1 MTDLAVRRSESAG
14 VWRERDAELIS
25 PAYSRYTDLVVDRAT
40 GAHLYTVD
48 GRDVLDFGCGIGV
61 TNLGHRH
68 PAVVEAVHQQVDRLW
83 HTSVTA
89 LHPKM
94 IEAAAALVS
103 VAPDG
108 LDQVFLNNS
117 GAEAVE
123 SAIKL
128 ARRATG
134 RTEII
139 AFTGGFHGRT
149 YGALTLTA
157 SKAKYRNGVGP
168 FLPGVHHVRYPHCFR
183 YCEHGAGQP
192 CPIARG
198 DEIEHLF
205 KTTVARATRWPP
217 IVVEPLQ
224 GEGGFVV
231 PPADFL
237 PRLREIC
244 DENGILLVCDEVQS
258 GFGRTGRFFCVEHTG
273 VRPDIMCVAKAFG
286 NGLPIAGIVA
296 THAVMSAWHA
306 GEHGTTYG
314 GNAVACAAA
323 VAVIETMSRERIPER
338 AAVLWATVSWSE
350 FEVGAEVFAE
360 VGDVR
365 GLGLMI
371 GIEFMRGREP
381 AADIAGAVQR
391 RCVEDDLLVL
401 TCGIDDNVVRLL
413 PPAHHRRGRARARRR
428 HPGTAVSPRRLDVVI
443 SERGAGADGQPHR
456 RRAARGGERP
466 HLRIAQ
472 PRSPRRGGRRLPA
485 ELGCGR

>member
-1 MTDLAVRRSESAG
+1 MTDLAIRGENSAA

-25 PAYSRYTDLVVDRAT
+25 PAYARYSDLVVHHAL
-40 GAHLYTVD
+40 GAHLHTVD

-61 TNLGHRH
+61 TNLGHLH
-68 PAVVEAVHQQVDRLW
+68 PAVTAAVHEQVDKLW

-89 LHPKM
+89 LSPKM
-94 IEAAAALVS
+94 VEAAAALAS
-103 VAPDG
+103 IAPEG

-123 SAIKL
+123 SSMKL

-149 YGALTLTA
+149 YGAITLTA
-157 SKAKYRNGVGP
+157 SKAKYREGMGP
-168 FLPGVHHVRYPHCFR
+168 FLPGIHHVRYPHCFR
-183 YCEHGAGQP
+183 YCEHGPDQP

-198 DEIEHLF
+198 DEIAHLF
-205 KTTVARATRWPP
+205 KTTVPADTVAA

-231 PPADFL
+231 PPPAFL

-244 DENGILLVCDEVQS
+244 DDNGILLVCDEVQS

-286 NGLPIAGIVA
+286 NGLPIAGLVA
-296 THAVMSAWHA
+296 THAVMSSWHP
-306 GEHGTTYG
+306 GEHGTTFG

-323 VAVIETMSRERIPER
+323 VAVIETMRAERLPER
-338 AAVLWATVSWSE
+338 AAALGKRVLGRLSSWP
-350 FEVGAEVFAE
+350 AEFAE

-371 GIEFMRGREP
+371 GIEFMRGEKP
-381 AADIAGAVQR
+381 APDVVARVQR
-391 RCVEDDLLVL
+391 RCLERDLLVL
-401 TCGIDDNVVRLL
+401 TCGIDDNVIRLL
-413 PPAHHRRGRARARRR
+413 PPLTIDEADLDAGLDILEACVREE
-428 HPGTAVSPRRLDVVI
+428 TAP
-443 SERGAGADGQPHR
+443 
-456 RRAARGGERP
+456 
-466 HLRIAQ
+466 
-472 PRSPRRGGRRLPA
+472 
-485 ELGCGR
+485 

>member
-1 MTDLAVRRSESAG
+1 MTDLAVRRGESAG
-14 VWRERDAELIS
+14 LWRERDAELIS
-25 PAYSRYTDLVVDRAT
+25 PAYSRYSDLVVDHAL
-40 GAHLYTVD
+40 GAHLFTVD
-48 GRDVLDFGCGIGV
+48 GRDVLDFGSGIGV
-61 TNLGHRH
+61 TNLGHLH
-68 PAVVEAVHQQVDRLW
+68 PAVVKAVHEQVDRLW
-83 HTSVTA
+83 HTSVTT
-89 LHPKM
+89 LSPRM
-94 IEAAAALVS
+94 IDAAAALVS
-103 VAPDG
+103 VAPEG
-108 LDQVFLNNS
+108 LDQVFLTNS

-123 SAIKL
+123 SSIKL

-139 AFTGGFHGRT
+139 AFTGAFHGRT
-149 YGALTLTA
+149 YGAITLTA
-157 SKAKYRNGVGP
+157 SKAKYREGMGP
-168 FLPGVHHVRYPHCFR
+168 FLPGVHHVRYPHCYR
-183 YCEHGAGQP
+183 YCTHAAGDL

-205 KTTVARATRWPP
+205 KTTVPADSVAA

-286 NGLPIAGIVA
+286 NGLPIAGVVA
-296 THAVMSAWHA
+296 THAVMSAWRP

-323 VAVIETMSRERIPER
+323 VAVIETMKRERVPER
-338 AAVLWATVSWSE
+338 AAALGKTVLERLRGWRDE
-350 FEVGAEVFAE
+350 FAE

-371 GIEFMRGREP
+371 GIEFTRDGNP
-381 AADIAGAVQR
+381 APDLAAGVQR
-391 RCVEDDLLVL
+391 RCVAADLLIL
-401 TCGIDDNVVRLL
+401 TCGVDDNVVRLL
-413 PPAHHRRGRARARRR
+413 PPLTIDESELLHGVDVLEQCIREEVAR
-428 HPGTAVSPRRLDVVI
+428 
-443 SERGAGADGQPHR
+443 
-456 RRAARGGERP
+456 
-466 HLRIAQ
+466 
-472 PRSPRRGGRRLPA
+472 
-485 ELGCGR
+485 

>member
-1 MTDLAVRRSESAG
+1 MTDLAVRGSESAG

-25 PAYSRYTDLVVDRAT
+25 PAYSRYSDLVVDRAL
-40 GAHLYTVD
+40 GAHLFTVD

-61 TNLGHRH
+61 TNLGHLH
-68 PAVVEAVHQQVDRLW
+68 PAVVRAVHEQVDRLW
-83 HTSVTA
+83 HTSVTT
-89 LHPKM
+89 LSPRM

-108 LDQVFLNNS
+108 LDQVFLTNS
-117 GAEAVE
+117 GAEALE
-123 SAIKL
+123 SSIKL

-139 AFTGGFHGRT
+139 AFTGAFHGRT
-149 YGALTLTA
+149 YGAITLTA
-157 SKAKYRNGVGP
+157 SKAKYREGMGP
-168 FLPGVHHVRYPHCFR
+168 FLPGVHHVRYPNCFR
-183 YCEHGAGQP
+183 YCAHGADEP

-205 KTTVARATRWPP
+205 KTTVPADSVAA

-231 PPADFL
+231 PPAAFL

-244 DENGILLVCDEVQS
+244 DANGILLVCDEVQS

-286 NGLPIAGIVA
+286 NGLPIAGLVA

-323 VAVIETMSRERIPER
+323 IAVIETMKREGIPER
-338 AAVLWATVSWSE
+338 AAGLGRRVMERVRGWKDR
-350 FEVGAEVFAE
+350 FAE

-371 GIEFMRGREP
+371 GIEFMRDGKP
-381 AADIAGAVQR
+381 AAAVAAAVQR
-391 RCVEDDLLVL
+391 RCVAADLLIL
-401 TCGIDDNVVRLL
+401 TCGIDDNVIRLL
-413 PPAHHRRGRARARRR
+413 PPLTIAEDELDAGLDILEAAIAHEA
-428 HPGTAVSPRRLDVVI
+428 
-443 SERGAGADGQPHR
+443 AG
-456 RRAARGGERP
+456 
-466 HLRIAQ
+466 
-472 PRSPRRGGRRLPA
+472 
-485 ELGCGR
+485 

>member
-1 MTDLAVRRSESAG
+1 VTDLAVRGENSAA

-25 PAYSRYTDLVVDRAT
+25 PAYARYSDLVVDHAL
-40 GAHLYTVD
+40 GAHLHTVD

-61 TNLGHRH
+61 TNLGHLH
-68 PAVVEAVHQQVDRLW
+68 PAVTAAVHEQVDKLW
-83 HTSVTA
+83 HTSVTT
-89 LHPKM
+89 LSPKM
-94 IEAAAALVS
+94 VEAAAALAS
-103 VAPDG
+103 VAPEG
-108 LDQVFLNNS
+108 LDEVFLNNS

-123 SAIKL
+123 SSVKL

-157 SKAKYRNGVGP
+157 SKAKYREGMGP

-183 YCEHGAGQP
+183 YCEHGPDQA

-198 DEIEHLF
+198 DEIAHLF
-205 KTTVARATRWPP
+205 KTTVPADAVAA

-231 PPADFL
+231 PPPAFL

-244 DENGILLVCDEVQS
+244 DDNGILLVCDEVQS

-286 NGLPIAGIVA
+286 NGLPIAGLVA
-296 THAVMSAWHA
+296 THAVMSSWHP
-306 GEHGTTYG
+306 GEHGTTFG

-323 VAVIETMSRERIPER
+323 VAVIETMRAEHLPER
-338 AAVLWATVSWSE
+338 AAALGKRVLERLSRWPAE
-350 FEVGAEVFAE
+350 FPE

-371 GIEFMRGREP
+371 GIEFMRGDKP
-381 AADIAGAVQR
+381 APDVVARVQR
-391 RCVEDDLLVL
+391 RCLERDLLLL
-401 TCGIDDNVVRLL
+401 TCGIDDNVIRLL
-413 PPAHHRRGRARARRR
+413 PSL
-428 HPGTAVSPRRLDVVI
+428 TID
-443 SERGAGADGQPHR
+443 E
-456 RRAARGGERP
+456 
-466 HLRIAQ
+466 
-472 PRSPRRGGRRLPA
+472 A
-485 ELGCGR
+485 ELDAGLDILEACVREETAR

>member
-1 MTDLAVRRSESAG
+1 VTDLAVQRGESAG

-25 PAYSRYTDLVVDRAT
+25 PAYSRYTDLVVDHAL

-61 TNLGHRH
+61 TNLGHLH

-83 HTSVTA
+83 HTSVTT
-89 LHPKM
+89 LSPKM
-94 IEAAAALVS
+94 IDAAAALVAI
-103 VAPDG
+103 APDG

-123 SAIKL
+123 ASIKL

-157 SKAKYRNGVGP
+157 SKSKYRNGVGP

-183 YCEHGAGQP
+183 YCDHGADEP

-205 KTTVARATRWPP
+205 KTTVASDTVAA
-217 IVVEPLQ
+217 IIVEPLQ

-231 PPADFL
+231 PPPAFL

-244 DENGILLVCDEVQS
+244 DERGILLVCDEVQS
-258 GFGRTGRFFCVEHTG
+258 GFGRTGRFFCVEHSG

-296 THAVMSAWHA
+296 THSVMSAWHP

-323 VAVIETMSRERIPER
+323 VAVIETMRAQRIPER
-338 AAVLWATVSWSE
+338 AATMGRRVTDRLRPWTE
-350 FEVGAEVFAE
+350 QFAE

-371 GIEFMRGREP
+371 GIEFMRGASP
-381 AADIAGAVQR
+381 APDIAANVQR
-391 RCVEDDLLVL
+391 RCVENDLLLL

-413 PPAHHRRGRARARRR
+413 PPLTIGEEELDRGIDI
-428 HPGTAVSPRRLDVVI
+428 L
-443 SERGAGADGQPHR
+443 ERCIAEELAG
-456 RRAARGGERP
+456 
-466 HLRIAQ
+466 
-472 PRSPRRGGRRLPA
+472 
-485 ELGCGR
+485 